1 MVDGRLGMMLAAGC
15 NAGMGEYNPYTGSY
29 DDIPGPTVPDYSP
42 IYTPEPG
49 GPEIQ
54 PVKDWVPPG
63 IYELSTGQQVQFGGG
78 NSDALARMLA
88 PVIPG
93 VLNIITGMYQPPAY
107 ETVTGPGGSRTTIR
121 VPGTVAG
128 QPAQVIPGI
137 NTNTIMIVAA
147 VAAAVLLMN
156 RR

>member
-1 MVDGRLGMMLAAGC
+1 MMVAAGGC
-15 NAGMGEYNPYTGSY
+15 GMGEGYQDDYVGSPYGTFPS
-29 DDIPGPTVPDYSP
+29 

-49 GPEIQ
+49 GPEI
-54 PVKDWVPPG
+54 PAVPFWVPPG
-63 IYELSTGQQVQFGGG
+63 IYSAASGGAPVQFEGGTQ
-78 NSDALARMLA
+78 DALARALA

-93 VLNIITGMYQPPAY
+93 VLNIITGLYQPPAY
-107 ETVTGPGGSRTTIR
+107 ETVVGPGGSRTTIR

>member
-1 MVDGRLGMMLAAGC
+1 MMVDTPGPEPCGGV
-15 NAGMGEYNPYTGSY
+15 GEYNPYTRGY
-29 DDIPGPTVPDYSP
+29 DDIPGPAGPGYTP

-49 GPEIQ
+49 GAEI
-54 PVKDWVPPG
+54 PVVDTGTYLSPG
-63 IYELSTGQQVQFGGG
+63 TYYTSGGRSVQFGGG
-78 NSDALARMLA
+78 TSDALARMMA

-93 VLNIITGMYQPPAY
+93 VLNIITGLYQPPAY
-107 ETVTGPGGSRTTIR
+107 ESVTGPGGNRTTIR

-128 QPAQVIPGI
+128 EPPGQVIPGI

-147 VAAAVLLMN
+147 VAVAMLMMS